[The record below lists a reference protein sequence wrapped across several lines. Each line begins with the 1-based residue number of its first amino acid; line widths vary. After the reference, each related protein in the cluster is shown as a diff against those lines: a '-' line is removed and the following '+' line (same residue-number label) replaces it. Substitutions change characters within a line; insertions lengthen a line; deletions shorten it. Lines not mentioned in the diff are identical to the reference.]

1 MRVVYFDFHEI
12 LLKEK
17 SNGNISTYN
26 HAKLLWVQ
34 DHCVRFDKI
43 DGYIQI
49 YDGTIYLVL
58 FGI

>member
-1 MRVVYFDFHEI
+1 MRVVYFDFHKI
-12 LLKEK
+12 SLKEK
-17 SNGNISTYN
+17 SNGNILTYN
-26 HAKLLWVQ
+26 HKKLLWVQ

-43 DGYIQI
+43 DGCIQI

>member
-1 MRVVYFDFHEI
+1 MRAVNIDFYKI
-12 LLKEK
+12 SLKEK
-17 SNGNISTYN
+17 SCGDISTYN
-26 HAKLLWVQ
+26 HKKLLWVQ